1 MVTTIQVSE
10 DLRKELQKRKIHNND
25 TYEEIIWDLLEDTME
40 LSEATK
46 KEIMKSEEDIRSG
59 RTKTLEQIKKEL
71 SL

>member
-25 TYEEIIWDLLEDTME
+25 TYEEIIWDLLEDTIE
-40 LSEATK
+40 LSEVTK
-46 KEIMKSEEDIRSG
+46 KEIMKAEEDIRSG

>member
-10 DLRKELQKRKIHNND
+10 DLWKELQKRKVHNND
-25 TYEEIIWDLLEDTME
+25 TYEEIIWDLLEDTIE
-40 LSEATK
+40 LSEVTK
-46 KEIMKSEEDIRSG
+46 KEIMKAEEDIRSG